1 MDGVPFVSK
10 LPNQL
15 MCVFYSGVQ
24 QTELAP
30 VTTMPVIAANAFTAT
45 NAIHGD
51 EFHCDD
57 FHADDFW
64 TATNLRC
71 SDNF

>member
-1 MDGVPFVSK
+1 MSK

-24 QTELAP
+24 RTELAP
-30 VTTMPVIAANAFTAT
+30 ITTMPVLIAANAFTAT

-51 EFHCDD
+51 EFHCDIFFD
-57 FHADDFW
+57 SDDF
-64 TATNLRC
+64 
-71 SDNF
+71 